1 MSSNL
6 ASRLTLQHF
15 DRRFPA
21 ARRDGAVRLVALALL
36 LGALSLTA
44 ACGGGGGGDGANDG
58 GATGATTSS
67 GGTAA
72 PGSSSGGGAPA
83 PGIPSGVAYACDFVG
98 SWQDCL
104 FAEQAKVPGRAS
116 IVTVGGVSAVRL
128 HTEPG
133 DNNVVGSGSNERND
147 LTLNQSTSDVYE
159 GMDHWWAHSIL
170 FPGDYVDPPESTS
183 TSWNFGIVAD
193 FHNTAPGA
201 GQANFQ
207 VNAMPATAIASDRPT
222 GLSFKVSYGDQ
233 TSPTEAIYPIGPVI
247 RNQWYNFV
255 YHVKWS
261 SGSDGFFDAW
271 VNGVQ
276 KMAYRG
282 PTLYQGQ
289 GVYFKLANYHTPFG
303 QPSSVIH
310 ARVLRSVAPL
320 SVSAGL

>member
-6 ASRLTLQHF
+6 ASRLTLQHL
-15 DRRFPA
+15 DCRFPA

-44 ACGGGGGGDGANDG
+44 ACGGGGGSDGANDG
-58 GATGATTSS
+58 GATGASTSS
-67 GGTAA
+67 GG
-72 PGSSSGGGAPA
+72 GGAPG
-83 PGIPSGVAYACDFVG
+83 PGIPTGVAYSCDFVG
-98 SWQDCL
+98 SWQNCL
-104 FAEQAKVPGRAS
+104 FSEQAKVAGRAS
-116 IVTVGGVSAVRL
+116 IVTVAGVNAVRL

-133 DNNVVGSGSNERND
+133 DDNVAGSGSSERND
-147 LTLNQSTSDVYE
+147 LTTSQATTDGYE
-159 GMDHWWAHSIL
+159 GREHWWAHSIL
-170 FPGDYVDPPESTS
+170 FPGDYVDPPASTAS
-183 TSWNFGIVAD
+183 SWNFGVVAD

-207 VNAMPATAIASDRPT
+207 VSAMPATAIASDRPT
-222 GLSFKVSYGDQ
+222 GLSFKVAYGNQ
-233 TSPTEAIYPIGPVI
+233 TSPTEATYPIGPVK

-282 PTLYQGQ
+282 PTLYPGQ
-289 GVYFKLANYHTPFG
+289 GVYLKLANYHTPFG